1 MSYKKLHFGTAG
13 IPVSCQ
19 GNILDGIK
27 RVRELGLSALELE
40 FVRSVNIK
48 EEKAKLVRK
57 AAEENE
63 IELTAHGQYYINL
76 NSLEEAKMKASIE
89 RVIKA
94 ARIADLCGAKSITFH
109 AAYYMKE
116 DPRRVYN
123 TVRNNI
129 REILR
134 RLQEQ
139 NVSITL
145 SPETTGK
152 PSQFGTVPELV
163 ELAEEI
169 KEVRLCIDF
178 SHLYARSLGKVNS
191 HDAFSD
197 VLATIE
203 KRLGRDQLNN
213 MHIHTSG
220 IEYGNSGEKNHVN
233 LQECPLRYE
242 ELVQAWKD
250 YKIKGVVISESPNI
264 EKDALLLKESFEG

>member
-1 MSYKKLHFGTAG
+1 MNYTKLNFGTAG

-19 GNILDGIK
+19 GNILDGLR

-57 AAEENE
+57 AAKENA

-76 NSLEEAKMKASIE
+76 NSLDEAKMKASIE
-89 RVIKA
+89 RVISA
-94 ARIADLCGAKSITFH
+94 ARIADLCGAKSVTFH

-116 DPRRVYN
+116 DSRKVYN

-134 RLQEQ
+134 CLHEQ
-139 NVSITL
+139 NITITL

-152 PSQFGTVPELV
+152 PSQFGTIPELV
-163 ELAEEI
+163 ELAQELE
-169 KEVRLCIDF
+169 EVRLCIDF

-191 HDAFSD
+191 YDSFSD
-197 VLATIE
+197 VLAIVE
-203 KRLGRDQLNN
+203 NKLGRDQLNN

-233 LQECPLRYE
+233 LKECPLKYKD
-242 ELVQAWKD
+242 LVQVWKD
-250 YKIKGVVISESPNI
+250 YRIKGVVISESPNI
-264 EKDALLLKESFEG
+264 EEDALLLKKTYEG